1 MDYDGFFGWFAQ
13 VLLSSMNGLH
23 KLGLPYWAAII
34 LITVTIKL
42 LFWPL
47 TNASTKSMKR
57 MAALQPQMKAIQE
70 KYKDDPVKMNRKVM
84 EFMKEHRVNPM
95 GGCLPVL
102 LQMPVFFGFFLM
114 IRSAIELRGA
124 PFLWACDLS
133 KPDTIFFLPFLN
145 LPFNPLPLIM
155 GVTMLWQAR
164 LTPVAPGMDPMQQN
178 IMKYMPLMF
187 LFILYN
193 FSSGLTLYWTVQNL
207 LSIAQMKI
215 TRAKDEPGAAAGAV
229 ARPGSK
235 PKATLEQ
242 LLEHLGFE
250 ATVEEHNMDDGLF
263 LDVKTDD
270 SGRLI
275 GRQGQT
281 LSDLQ
286 YLLNRLLFQQDPSSP
301 KVTVDVGGYR
311 AQARDAL
318 VKKAKD
324 AAEKVRR
331 WGDVVELEPLNAF
344 DRRIIH
350 NVLKD
355 DPGVETH
362 SVEVEGTDKKAIL
375 LRPKH

>member
-1 MDYDGFFGWFAQ
+1 
-13 VLLSSMNGLH
+13 
-23 KLGLPYWAAII
+23 
-34 LITVTIKL
+34 
-42 LFWPL
+42 
-47 TNASTKSMKR
+47 
-57 MAALQPQMKAIQE
+57 
-70 KYKDDPVKMNRKVM
+70 
-84 EFMKEHRVNPM
+84 
-95 GGCLPVL
+95 
-102 LQMPVFFGFFLM
+102 MP
-114 IRSAIELRGA
+114 AE
-124 PFLWACDLS
+124 
-133 KPDTIFFLPFLN
+133 
-145 LPFNPLPLIM
+145 
-155 GVTMLWQAR
+155 
-164 LTPVAPGMDPMQQN
+164 
-178 IMKYMPLMF
+178 
-187 LFILYN
+187 
-193 FSSGLTLYWTVQNL
+193 
-207 LSIAQMKI
+207 
-215 TRAKDEPGAAAGAV
+215 
-229 ARPGSK
+229 